1 MKNRWEGN
9 TVFFE
14 MDTLSAMGEITQRV
28 MNLDKN
34 RVEMTSR
41 HDGFKKIETENTVKG
56 FFLIFLDFKAKNC
69 RNLNFTFFGVFG
81 LST

>member
-1 MKNRWEGN
+1 
-9 TVFFE
+9 
-14 MDTLSAMGEITQRV
+14 MGEITQRV

-56 FFLIFLDFKAKNC
+56 FFHSSLILKLKI
-69 RNLNFTFFGVFG
+69 VEI
-81 LST
+81 